1 MSEKIEKG
9 CERCS
14 MRKKYDANPKSL
26 MGRLWRWH
34 INWCPGWKEYI
45 TFLPETEQQA
55 LAEQYNIKKY
65 LHQSS

>member
-1 MSEKIEKG
+1 
-9 CERCS
+9 